1 MQDKIRYHKYWLFSI
16 AILIL
21 QLIGYTPITLGI
33 LAIAILPIASIN
45 EFIDKIKLVPLFII
59 FLLLSIVIGIY
70 FSLINGLKIWNIMY
84 WGQFYFLAF
93 ILLSIKNK
101 HNAIQA
107 LKVCTYIIF
116 FLDIMTNLLLWY
128 GINVPWAEVTAIRPG
143 ESIPRLGGF
152 KNSALYSGS
161 ITFITFCFIIQERI
175 KHPISKIVIILFVIL
190 NTLLSGSYRY
200 FIIVAIVSSVYLL
213 KLYKHKVLLFTEYIS
228 SIIIVYFAT
237 QFTMFISK
245 SNFYR
250 FMIWNY
256 FVNEIYKSPI
266 FGHGFFNMHLTVD
279 DYSSYLT
286 LIDSGVTESCILL
299 LGYCFGIPLLILFLL
314 SIFSTLKKTSY
325 YEHYSPE
332 IGLFIGLS
340 LDLFWGGSFDNL
352 LSFSLLLISM
362 YQISN
367 HFIDSKETF
376 SKS

>member
-152 KNSALYSGS
+152 KNSAL
-161 ITFITFCFIIQERI
+161 
-175 KHPISKIVIILFVIL
+175 
-190 NTLLSGSYRY
+190 
-200 FIIVAIVSSVYLL
+200 
-213 KLYKHKVLLFTEYIS
+213 
-228 SIIIVYFAT
+228 
-237 QFTMFISK
+237 
-245 SNFYR
+245 
-250 FMIWNY
+250 
-256 FVNEIYKSPI
+256 
-266 FGHGFFNMHLTVD
+266 
-279 DYSSYLT
+279 
-286 LIDSGVTESCILL
+286 
-299 LGYCFGIPLLILFLL
+299 
-314 SIFSTLKKTSY
+314 
-325 YEHYSPE
+325 
-332 IGLFIGLS
+332 
-340 LDLFWGGSFDNL
+340 
-352 LSFSLLLISM
+352 
-362 YQISN
+362 
-367 HFIDSKETF
+367 
-376 SKS
+376 